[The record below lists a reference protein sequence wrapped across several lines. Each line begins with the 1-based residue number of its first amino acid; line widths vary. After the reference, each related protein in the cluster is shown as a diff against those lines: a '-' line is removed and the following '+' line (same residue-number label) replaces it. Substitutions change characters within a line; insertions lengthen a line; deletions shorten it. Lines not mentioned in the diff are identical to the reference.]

1 MKKLMKTT
9 NETTLQKTLGRRSL
23 GKVGM
28 ILGGVL
34 FLSGAMAEADTFGTG
49 ANGFTLDFVGVGNAG
64 NGNDEGAGGGS
75 YSSPYGGV
83 AYDYRMGKYEISQ
96 AAINA
101 AVAGGLTGMTAGDWS
116 GNQPSASINWYQA
129 AAFTNWLNT
138 STGHQAAYQLNPAL
152 TALTLWSSAE
162 AWQVGGENL
171 YRNKNAYYF
180 LPSENEWY
188 KAAYQKNDGVT
199 ANYWDYA
206 TGSNTAPIAVGSGTG
221 AGTAVY
227 DAVASVP
234 AGVANAGGLSAYGT
248 MGQGGNVWEWME
260 TAADGINN
268 SSSESRGF
276 RGGGWDSAES
286 LLRSSFRDG
295 SSPTYSDFNLG
306 FRVASVPEP
315 SAAVWMIS
323 AGMLALARRRTRA
336 AL

>member
-23 GKVGM
+23 GKLGM
-28 ILGGVL
+28 MLGGGLV
-34 FLSGAMAEADTFGTG
+34 LSGVIAEADTFGTG
-49 ANGFTLDFVGVGNAG
+49 ANGFTLDFVAVGNAG
-64 NGNDEGAGGGS
+64 NGNDAGTGGS
-75 YSSPYGGV
+75 YGGV
-83 AYDYRMGKYEISQ
+83 AYDYRVGVNEISQ

-101 AVAGGLTGMTAGDWS
+101 AVAEGLTGMPAGSWS
-116 GNQPSASINWYQA
+116 GSQPSASITWFQA

-152 TALTLWSSAE
+152 TSLTVWSSAE

-180 LPSENEWY
+180 LTSENEWY

-199 ANYWDYA
+199 ANYWDYP
-206 TGSNTAPIAVGSGTG
+206 TGSNSAPTAVGSGTG

-227 DAVASVP
+227 NGVVSAP
-234 AGVANAGGLSAYGT
+234 AGVANDGGLSAYGT
-248 MGQGGNVWEWME
+248 MGQGGNIWEWME
-260 TAADGINN
+260 TAYDGINN
-268 SSSESRGF
+268 SSSEGRGV
-276 RGGGWDSAES
+276 RGGDWGSPEYD
-286 LLRSSFRDG
+286 LRSSGRHDFG
-295 SSPTYSDFNLG
+295 SPTNSKFNVG

-315 SAAVWMIS
+315 SAAMLMIS